1 VLVTPPGAHRGPGFD
16 SHPDRI
22 DALKRPRQT
31 RAKLREPRVLPG
43 EFILIF
49 VRVMGNWSDD
59 VVFFYICRRMKR
71 NSIATRWT
79 GEFIL
84 FPVRAIGMTSCFVY
98 YIQVAEIRK
107 VRQVLRQSVGAEGW
121 NLGDAPGVAIVDSF
135 RHEVCVQVLRRSARR
150 RRVRTLN
157 SHRAIPK
164 YPITTQLTLT
174 CNH

>member
-1 VLVTPPGAHRGPGFD
+1 
-16 SHPDRI
+16 
-22 DALKRPRQT
+22 
-31 RAKLREPRVLPG
+31 
-43 EFILIF
+43 
-49 VRVMGNWSDD
+49 
-59 VVFFYICRRMKR
+59 MKR

-79 GEFIL
+79 GEFIS
-84 FPVRAIGMTSCFVY
+84 FPVRAISMTSYFVY

-107 VRQVLRQSVGAEGW
+107 GRQVLRQSVGAEGW

-135 RHEVCVQVLRRSARR
+135 RHEIGVQVHRRSARR

-174 CNH
+174 EHPQPQGRV

>member
-1 VLVTPPGAHRGPGFD
+1 
-16 SHPDRI
+16 
-22 DALKRPRQT
+22 
-31 RAKLREPRVLPG
+31 
-43 EFILIF
+43 
-49 VRVMGNWSDD
+49 
-59 VVFFYICRRMKR
+59 MKR

-84 FPVRAIGMTSCFVY
+84 ICVREISMYDVVFCLL
-98 YIQVAEIRK
+98 QVAEIRQ

-135 RHEVCVQVLRRSARR
+135 RHEICVQVHRRSARR

-157 SHRAIPK
+157 SHRGKPK

-174 CNH
+174 FNH